1 MCVWLLPFAHY
12 FFGPKNGKEGDR
24 ITCKYFTYEDRK
36 HFEEQYNAG
45 AALPDIADTLGV
57 HISTIYRE
65 LNRGSTGEI
74 DANDRA
80 GYDAELAQKTMPE
93 GLSARRRKYN
103 LIRNT
108 IIAATCLFAVAA
120 MIAILK

>member
-1 MCVWLLPFAHY
+1 MCVRLLPFAHY
-12 FFGPKNGKEGDR
+12 FFWPKNGKEGNL

-45 AALPDIADTLGV
+45 AALSDIADTLGV

-74 DANDRA
+74 DANGRA
-80 GYDAELAQKTMPE
+80 GYDAELAQKTMLE
-93 GLSARRRKYN
+93 SLKRRGKRQGGVNGQRTDILYGASFDKKGK
-103 LIRNT
+103 
-108 IIAATCLFAVAA
+108 AA
-120 MIAILK
+120 

>member
-1 MCVWLLPFAHY
+1 MCVRLLPFAHY
-12 FFGPKNGKEGDR
+12 FFWPKNGKEGNL

-65 LNRGSTGEI
+65 LNRGSTG
-74 DANDRA
+74 DGRA
-80 GYDAELAQKTMPE
+80 GYDAELAQKTMLE
-93 GLSARRRKYN
+93 SLKRRGKRQGGVKQN
-103 LIRNT
+103 E
-108 IIAATCLFAVAA
+108 
-120 MIAILK
+120 

>member
-1 MCVWLLPFAHY
+1 MCVRLLPFAHY
-12 FFGPKNGKEGDR
+12 FFWPKNGKEGNL

>member
-1 MCVWLLPFAHY
+1 MRTGNILRN
-12 FFGPKNGKEGDR
+12 K
-24 ITCKYFTYEDRK
+24 
-36 HFEEQYNAG
+36 YNAG

>member
-1 MCVWLLPFAHY
+1 MRKVKASTTHLNVRKVIAFRTL
-12 FFGPKNGKEGDR
+12 FFWPKNGKEGNL
-24 ITCKYFTYEDRK
+24 ITCRYFTYEDRK

-74 DANDRA
+74 DTNGRA
-80 GYDAELAQKTMPE
+80 GYDAELAQKTMLE
-93 GLSARRRKYN
+93 SLKRRGKRQGGVKQN
-103 LIRNT
+103 E
-108 IIAATCLFAVAA
+108 
-120 MIAILK
+120 